1 MIYLIIIGTKLQ
13 RTTPR
18 ITDHSKEK
26 RKCMKKNS
34 SKRKEVKLML
44 NQLGIHPNLELKS
57 SHYQRVEKNTVK
69 GDRVHESSSSKEA
82 KPSRKSEIVTIEK
95 SPQIQASII
104 TKDETEIAEEIVPDK
119 DSLSGDIEY
128 EDDFE
133 DYEEDF
139 ESDDEDGDMGEEE
152 LVMIDKKM
160 DSGNFDVTP
169 RFLKEIAEVKNAIME
184 ENCATKKPKHP
195 VPEETPHTDLTQ
207 SPDRSQT
214 LVFNFDAA
222 KKRKKEID
230 KSSKTKKRGREL
242 LSMIRLDT
250 VTIDILNIPPISYEK
265 FMTTFGKGRQAIV
278 QTGEDIFDKG
288 VQCDGIESLNKWT
301 QFPPSTKFDA
311 DLPIQSIIKGVGGE
325 GQKEDERETFLN
337 SIDYTRLDTLITSGG
352 KVILTLMQEK
362 ESQFF
367 DKTNNHLNQS
377 ATDFSSNII
386 SLPISN
392 YPYLKHIIS
401 VKFALHQPYLLI
413 TCHYDLESK
422 SSYLAIWDL
431 NAPKDSPPQKLLT
444 VRGLVTTFCIY
455 NYKTSLIFAGLS
467 NGIIVL
473 WDLKEEI
480 GLHSKRENE
489 LASLRSPTYIDEKSH
504 ESSITEIIT
513 LLDES
518 NSEPNSFQIVSIEEQ
533 SKLIIWTVLEENY
546 NKEEFLGLAYWGSI
560 RLVPSTTLNYNEKL
574 LFLDVCSDKDGSK
587 LFVAT
592 DSGQILHFYRR
603 DAGFRRPTPSVF
615 KSEIE
620 GLSASCNK
628 VIYSAFESYK
638 LLYAGFDD
646 GYVRVYNITNEKP
659 ILVWPAATQGSP
671 LLELKLSFF
680 RPSIFF
686 IIDSD
691 SNIVAWNLLNNT
703 TSPVC
708 SLKNTTAVSM
718 DLNQGQDKEYKS
730 LMAVGLANGNVDI
743 HTLKEEFTSNN
754 KNEMEMF
761 SQFIFL
767 LL

>member
-1 MIYLIIIGTKLQ
+1 MNSRTRRPKKTSLKDDLPNHNRNKLQ

-34 SKRKEVKLML
+34 SKRKEPL
-44 NQLGIHPNLELKS
+44 P
-57 SHYQRVEKNTVK
+57 
-69 GDRVHESSSSKEA
+69 ESRK
-82 KPSRKSEIVTIEK
+82 KKIPSREIGFTRVVV
-95 SPQIQASII
+95 ASII

-222 KKRKKEID
+222 KKNERKK
-230 KSSKTKKRGREL
+230 STSPPRPKKRGREL

-367 DKTNNHLNQS
+367 DKTSNHLNQS

-489 LASLRSPTYIDEKSH
+489 LPSLRSPTYIDEKSH

-646 GYVRVYNITNEKP
+646 GYVRVYNITNEKTNP
-659 ILVWPAATQGSP
+659 GVASCNTR
-671 LLELKLSFF
+671 LSFAGAQAF
-680 RPSIFF
+680 LFPTKYIFYHR
-686 IIDSD
+686 
-691 SNIVAWNLLNNT
+691 L
-703 TSPVC
+703 
-708 SLKNTTAVSM
+708 
-718 DLNQGQDKEYKS
+718 
-730 LMAVGLANGNVDI
+730 
-743 HTLKEEFTSNN
+743 
-754 KNEMEMF
+754 
-761 SQFIFL
+761 
-767 LL
+767 